1 MSSTQS
7 ILELSRERYADENE
21 DTLLQMSDAYFY
33 SKYYMVGKKTDSDRI
48 QHTLL
53 FHRILNNCECPI
65 VNFIENKLHGKLEE
79 CTGKKSAKKRVSKI
93 LRELKEHTGKD
104 EQCCLEEAKVVW
116 SISEW

>member
-79 CTGKKSAKKRVSKI
+79 KGIDTKNKKISK
-93 LRELKEHTGKD
+93 LREEYKEECDKCIG
-104 EQCCLEEAKVVW
+104 QINW
-116 SISEW
+116 